1 MINLRIVRRDRGL
14 QLLAEC
20 QSHVVPARGELIQL
34 DTLDASGEPAG
45 PSTMWKVVGVT
56 LNVPSVR
63 SAAPLSGAPLAVR
76 TVEVHVTL
84 DGSLLPEMLH
94 ARRARRVEDRHRRKE
109 RGDDVTA
116 PAGPAGPHHA
126 DDFAGEGALHFRR

>member
-20 QSHVVPARGELIQL
+20 QSLVVPARGELIQL
-34 DTLDASGEPAG
+34 DTLDAKGEPAG

-63 SAAPLSGAPLAVR
+63 SAAPVSGAPLAVK

-84 DGSLLPEMLH
+84 DGSMLPEMLQESESI
-94 ARRARRVEDRHRRKE
+94 RSESRM
-109 RGDDVTA
+109 
-116 PAGPAGPHHA
+116 
-126 DDFAGEGALHFRR
+126 

>member
-20 QSHVVPARGELIQL
+20 QSLVIPARGELIQL
-34 DTLDASGEPAG
+34 DTLDAQGAPAG

-56 LNVPSVR
+56 LHVPGVR
-63 SAAPLSGAPLAVR
+63 SSAPISGAPLAVR

-84 DGSLLPEMLH
+84 DASLLPEAMHEAESILSES
-94 ARRARRVEDRHRRKE
+94 RM
-109 RGDDVTA
+109 
-116 PAGPAGPHHA
+116 
-126 DDFAGEGALHFRR
+126 

>member
-20 QSHVVPARGELIQL
+20 QSLVVPVRGELIQL
-34 DTLDASGEPAG
+34 DTLDAMGDPAG

-56 LNVPSVR
+56 LNVPSLR
-63 SAAPLSGAPLAVR
+63 SAAPLSGAPLSVK

-94 ARRARRVEDRHRRKE
+94 ESESIRSESRM
-109 RGDDVTA
+109 
-116 PAGPAGPHHA
+116 
-126 DDFAGEGALHFRR
+126 